1 MPGQNELL
9 YAFNRGIISPLA
21 LSRTDLKIQ
30 ALSAEVQTNWMPRA
44 LGSMMLRP
52 GFAWIDSTNNNSKSV
67 HVPFMKAITDTAIIE
82 LTNQLMRVRVK
93 EQIIARGSV
102 ASAVTNGNFSG
113 SLTGWTNTDE
123 SGATSQWVNNPFTGF
138 SGNYMQL
145 AGNGSGSRAIESQQV
160 TVASGDQNK
169 EHALRLVISKGY
181 VTLRVGTALGDDSY
195 VGTVELAPGTYSLA
209 FTPTG
214 NFTIELT
221 ANTEYASLVQSI
233 NVEAAGAMTIPAP
246 WLLADLPNVRFDQS
260 EDELYLAC
268 NGYPQYKIERI
279 GNARS
284 WSIVTYLADD
294 GPFQIINIDNSLQLN
309 PSALSGD
316 TTLISSN
323 PFFKPGHVGALF
335 RIASAGQTINANLGG
350 ANQFSN
356 PIEVTGVGSSRF
368 LNMSGVPSSLSATV
382 SLQRSVGD
390 TTDWVTI
397 GTYANGAGIT
407 GFNDGFDNQIMF
419 YRLGIETGN
428 YTSGSIAVSL
438 AIPSGGLTGIA
449 RVTGYNSNTS
459 VNAEVLQDFG
469 STSPA
474 TTWSEG
480 QWSAFNG
487 YPTAVNF
494 YEGRLWWFGDDTIN
508 GSVSDA
514 YQSYD
519 DTVTGNSAPIAS
531 NIGSGPVE
539 NIAWGLGIQ
548 RLLVGGEYREFSIRS
563 SYLDEP
569 LTSVDFNIKSPST
582 RGSAKVAPAQIDTNC
597 VFAQRGDVDTLN
609 NAYGVR
615 LIQLSYQGN
624 YAIVDYGGTDLT
636 ILTPELVAIGIA
648 KIAVQRKIDTRIHCL
663 LADGTVAVCVYDPVE
678 SLKAWVLVTT
688 QGTVEDVF
696 VMPGG
701 IEDKVYYVVNR
712 TINGQT
718 VRYLERWALESECI
732 GATINKNI
740 DSHIIIQNGSPT
752 TAISAPTL
760 AGATCVFW
768 ADGVDQGTVT
778 LDASGNGLAPVAYTS
793 GIIGLGY
800 MAQFKTA
807 KLAFATQGN
816 GVAMNMVKNVDRV
829 GVVMANAHSQGLKYG
844 PSFDNLDNLPLVENG
859 TTYPVGQI
867 WNAYDHE
874 TFPFSGSWDPD
885 SRVCLQ
891 AASPRPMTILSCV
904 IGMTTSE
911 MT

>member
-1 MPGQNELL
+1 MPGANELL

-21 LSRTDLKIQ
+21 LSRTDLKVQ
-30 ALSAEVQTNWMPRA
+30 ALSAQIQTNWMPRA

-52 GFAWIDSTNNNSKSV
+52 GLAWLDSTNGNNKAV

-82 LTNQLMRVRVK
+82 LTNQLMRVRVL
-93 EQIIARGSV
+93 EHIIVRGAV
-102 ASAVTNGNFSG
+102 ASAVTNGNFAG
-113 SLTGWTNTDE
+113 NITGWTNNDE
-123 SGATSQWVNNPFTGF
+123 SGALSQYVNNPFTGYA
-138 SGNYMQL
+138 GNYMQL
-145 AGNGSGSRAIESQQV
+145 QGNGSGSRAIESQQIV
-160 TVASGDQNK
+160 VLAGDQNK
-169 EHALRLVISKGY
+169 EHALRIIVSKGY
-181 VTLRVGTALGDDSY
+181 VILRVGTALGDDSY
-195 VGTVELAPGTYSLA
+195 INAVTLAPGTYSLA

-221 ANTEYASLVQSI
+221 ANTGYASLVQSI
-233 NVEAAGAMTIPAP
+233 NIEAAGAMTIPAP

-260 EDELYLAC
+260 EDEVYLAC
-268 NGYPQYKIERI
+268 SGYSQYKIERI

-284 WSIVTYLADD
+284 WSIVIYFADD

-316 TTLISSN
+316 INLVSSN
-323 PFFKPGHVGALF
+323 PFFKTGHVGALF

-368 LNMSGVPSSLSATV
+368 LNMSGVPSSLIATV

-449 RVTGYNSNTS
+449 RVTGYTDNEH
-459 VNAEVLQDFG
+459 VQAEVLTDFG

-480 QWSAFNG
+480 QWSSFNG

-494 YEGRLWWFGDDTIN
+494 YEGRLWWFGSDTIN

-519 DTVTGNSAPIAS
+519 DTVTGNSAPISS

-548 RLLVGGEYREFSIRS
+548 RLLVGGGYREFSIRS

-582 RGSAKVAPAQIDTNC
+582 RGTAKVAPVQIDTNC

-609 NAYGVR
+609 NQYGVR
-615 LIQLSYQGN
+615 LIQMSYQGN
-624 YAIVDYGGTDLT
+624 YAIVDYASTDLS
-636 ILTPELVAIGIA
+636 ILAPELVAIGIA

-688 QGTVEDVF
+688 QGAVEDVF
-696 VMPGG
+696 VLPGG

-718 VRYLERWALESECI
+718 VRYLERWALESECV
-732 GATINKNI
+732 GGSINKNI
-740 DSHIIIQNGSPT
+740 DSHIVITNMVAT
-752 TAISAPTL
+752 TAISAPSL
-760 AGATCVFW
+760 AGETCVFW
-768 ADGVDQGTVT
+768 ADGLDQGSII
-778 LDASGNGLAPVAYTS
+778 LDAGGNGVAPVAYLN

-800 MAQFKTA
+800 TAQFKSA
-807 KLAFATQGN
+807 KLAFAAQQ
-816 GVAMNMVKNVDRV
+816 GVAISMVKSVDRV
-829 GVVMANAHSQGLKYG
+829 GVVMANAHSQGLQYG
-844 PSFDNLDNLPLVENG
+844 PSFDNLDNMPLIENG
-859 TTYPVGQI
+859 TTYPVGKI
-867 WNAYDHE
+867 WDAYDHE
-874 TFPFSGSWDPD
+874 TFPFNGSWDPD

-891 AASPRPMTILSCV
+891 AASPRPMTLLACV

-911 MT
+911 QT